1 MQTLAL
7 LHHGCEINDLVVDQN
22 AKEQNLAT
30 GVVMITK
37 DIRKG
42 STKTNEKAELG
53 LELTIPYHDL
63 SVRNPNRIGN
73 QHEWTQDLTFAISE
87 FDHCFEC
94 LLI

>member
-7 LHHGCEINDLVVDQN
+7 FHHSCDINDVVVDQN

-42 STKTNEKAELG
+42 SRKTKVGEG
-53 LELTIPYHDL
+53 
-63 SVRNPNRIGN
+63 
-73 QHEWTQDLTFAISE
+73 
-87 FDHCFEC
+87 
-94 LLI
+94 